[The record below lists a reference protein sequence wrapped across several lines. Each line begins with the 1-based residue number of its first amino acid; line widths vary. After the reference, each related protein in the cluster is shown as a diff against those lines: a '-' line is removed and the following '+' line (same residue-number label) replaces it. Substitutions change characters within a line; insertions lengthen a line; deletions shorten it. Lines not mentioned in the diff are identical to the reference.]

1 MNVNLKVL
9 AFVLGAVSFSSVG
22 AENLPNLRIDVFPDK
37 EGTVTI
43 KDKYYFQKVFSINV
57 SNKESKPTTLA
68 HGCFVLFNRN
78 GDHIS
83 SSGIQ
88 LELLGKYEASAS
100 KNGLV
105 YFIGDNKDFYG
116 YQFVKWSKTECK
128 NS

>member
-1 MNVNLKVL
+1 M
-9 AFVLGAVSFSSVG
+9 GS
-22 AENLPNLRIDVFPDK
+22 ENLPNLRIDVFPDK

-43 KDKYYFQKVFSINV
+43 KDKYYFQKTFSINV
-57 SNKESKPTTLA
+57 INKESKPINLS

-78 GDHIS
+78 GEHIS

-88 LELLGKYEASAS
+88 LELLGEYEASAS

-116 YQFVKWSKTECK
+116 YPFVKWSKTDCE